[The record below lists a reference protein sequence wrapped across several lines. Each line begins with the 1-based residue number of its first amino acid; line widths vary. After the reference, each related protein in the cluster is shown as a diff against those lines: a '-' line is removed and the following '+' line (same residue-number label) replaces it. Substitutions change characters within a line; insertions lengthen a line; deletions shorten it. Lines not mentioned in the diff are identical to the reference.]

1 MKDKIKTINDSV
13 VTMSEMV
20 MPNDTN
26 NLNTL
31 FGGKLMNWMDVAA
44 AICAHKHCNKTV
56 VTASVDNI
64 SFKAPIQKGD
74 IVTLTAKI
82 TRCFNSS
89 MEIFIDV
96 KAENHKTNQKIES
109 NTAFFTFVALDSKG
123 KPSKVPLIKAET
135 SEDKKLYDGDLRRRQ
150 LRLIL
155 AGKMMP
161 KDADE
166 LKSIF
171 D

>member
-1 MKDKIKTINDSV
+1 MKDKIKTINDSI

-74 IVTLTAKI
+74 IVKQGDVIGTVGSSGRSTGPHLDVRLNWFG
-82 TRCFNSS
+82 TR
-89 MEIFIDV
+89 
-96 KAENHKTNQKIES
+96 
-109 NTAFFTFVALDSKG
+109 LD
-123 KPSKVPLIKAET
+123 PATVLNIK
-135 SEDKKLYDGDLRRRQ
+135 
-150 LRLIL
+150 
-155 AGKMMP
+155 
-161 KDADE
+161 
-166 LKSIF
+166 
-171 D
+171 